1 MLKDFTKLETFLVVV
16 REKSFSK
23 ASAKLG
29 ISQPAVT
36 QQIKYIED
44 YLDSKIIERRK
55 NGIKLTKEGED
66 FYKIVIRL
74 SKSIQQAEK
83 DILKIINKE
92 FTFKLGSTFTIG
104 HYILPQNLDKLKSI
118 IKNDVFITIDKPD
131 RIKNLLIDRQID
143 LAITDIHI
151 DEYGIIS
158 REWFDDELVI
168 FSNQPIPPI
177 LSKDDL
183 FRFNWICREEESP
196 TRQLVSEAFD
206 EMNIDCVSFNIK
218 GIVDNSTL
226 AKESILQ
233 QNKNQVI
240 PTVSMISRTAIQKD
254 IKQKRLF
261 EARLQDKMI
270 SRKLYVSYHK
280 NRIKEVFMN
289 KIINFIFNI
298 KIDK

>member
-1 MLKDFTKLETFLVVV
+1 MLKDFTKLETFLIVVK
-16 REKSFSK
+16 EKSFSK

-44 YLDSKIIERRK
+44 CLDSKIVERRK

-66 FYKIVIRL
+66 FYKIVVRL

-83 DILKIINKE
+83 DIVKIINKE

-131 RIKNLLIDRQID
+131 RIKNLLIDKQID

-151 DEYGIIS
+151 DEEGIIS
-158 REWFDDELVI
+158 REWFNDELVI
-168 FSNQPIPPI
+168 FSNKPIPPI

-183 FRFNWICREEESP
+183 FHFNWICREEESP

-206 EMNIDCVSFNIK
+206 EMNIDCSSFNIK

-233 QNKNQVI
+233 QDKNQVT
-240 PTVSMISRTAIQKD
+240 PTVSMISRTAIQKEV
-254 IKQKRLF
+254 KQKKLF
-261 EARLQDKMI
+261 EARLQDRMI
-270 SRKLYVSYHK
+270 NRKLYVSYHK
-280 NRIKEVFMN
+280 NRNKEVFIN
-289 KIINFIFNI
+289 KIVRFIFNI
-298 KIDK
+298 KIEK

>member
-1 MLKDFTKLETFLVVV
+1 MLKDFAKLETFLTVI
-16 REKSFSK
+16 RERSFSK

-36 QQIKYIED
+36 QQIKFIEK
-44 YLDSKIIERRK
+44 YLDCKIIERKK
-55 NGIKLTKEGED
+55 NGVVLTKEGED

-206 EMNIDCVSFNIK
+206 EMNIDCSSFNIK

>member
-1 MLKDFTKLETFLVVV
+1 MLKDFTKLETFLIVVK
-16 REKSFSK
+16 EKSFSK

-206 EMNIDCVSFNIK
+206 EMNIDCSSFNIK

>member
-1 MLKDFTKLETFLVVV
+1 MLKDFTKIETFLVVV

-206 EMNIDCVSFNIK
+206 EMNIDCSSFNIK

>member
-206 EMNIDCVSFNIK
+206 EMNIDCSSFNIK

>member
-1 MLKDFTKLETFLVVV
+1 MLKDFTKLETFLIVVK
-16 REKSFSK
+16 EKSFSK

-44 YLDSKIIERRK
+44 CLDSKIVERRK

-66 FYKIVIRL
+66 FYKIVVRL

-83 DILKIINKE
+83 DIVKIINKE

-131 RIKNLLIDRQID
+131 RIKNLLIDKQID

-151 DEYGIIS
+151 DEEGIIS
-158 REWFDDELVI
+158 REWFNDELVI
-168 FSNQPIPPI
+168 FSNKPIPPI

-183 FRFNWICREEESP
+183 FHFNWICREEESP

-206 EMNIDCVSFNIK
+206 EMNIDCSSFNIK

-289 KIINFIFNI
+289 KIVNFIFNI